1 MRWVPEM
8 MNWWRIAFIAILVSV
23 AGGRTAAST
32 ELLNPL
38 AANELVSSSKLTM
51 VDVRTAEERAVHGIP
66 QGSIWIEWRGVTH
79 GQLFIDALTAAQPD
93 KSAPVAFICSVGHR
107 SGQAARLVE
116 RSGYRQVF
124 DIAEGVNGSMLG
136 PGWKLWGLAMQ
147 R

>member
-1 MRWVPEM
+1 MRSVPEM
-8 MNWWRIAFIAILVSV
+8 MHGWRIAFIAILVSV
-23 AGGRTAAST
+23 TGVRAAACA

-38 AANELVSSSKLTM
+38 TANELVSSGKLAV
-51 VDVRTAEERAVHGIP
+51 VDLRTAEERSVPGIP
-66 QGSIWIEWRGVTH
+66 QGSIWIEWRGVTE
-79 GQLFIDALTAAQPD
+79 GQSFIDALTAAQPD

-107 SGQAARLVE
+107 SGQAARLAE